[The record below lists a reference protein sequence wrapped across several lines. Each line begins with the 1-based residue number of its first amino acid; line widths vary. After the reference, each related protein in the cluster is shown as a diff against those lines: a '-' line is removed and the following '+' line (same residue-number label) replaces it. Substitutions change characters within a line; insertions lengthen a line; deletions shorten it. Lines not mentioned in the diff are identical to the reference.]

1 MFKNENE
8 NENVFDFIN
17 NEEKLELLKSV
28 NSKLNID
35 KFIHNKLVFVYS
47 APKVGST
54 TIVTSLRIFCS
65 NNYSTIHIH
74 DEEMLKVLGSINGI
88 TVNEIIL
95 YNKYLG
101 KDVYV
106 IDIYRSPIE
115 RKISTYFEK
124 IGSYH
129 FNNLDENLNT
139 YNIDKIIDRFNKIFP
154 HIGKGDHF
162 IDKYNID
169 IPCNFDV
176 NQKYLLVEENSIKY
190 IKLRL
195 KDSNEWG
202 NILSKILGIK
212 IFILKDYESVNK
224 PIKELYLKF
233 KNSYKI
239 PINFLKDI
247 INCNYLKYYYSN
259 DEINEYYNEWLNKTT
274 NIFNPYT
281 INEYKL
287 YEEISLE
294 NSHIDYIQSN
304 HYIDEGCLCKA
315 CSLKRIEISNK
326 IINGIIV
333 NERIMHIE
341 ARNELINKTN
351 TSNVNKLN
359 KIRELAKAI
368 NNLPRKKNKSNLGNN
383 LTKIVKGNI
392 YR

>member
-1 MFKNENE
+1 MIENE
-8 NENVFDFIN
+8 DIFDFIN
-17 NEEKLELLKSV
+17 DEEKLDLLKDV
-28 NSKLNID
+28 NHKLNID

-54 TIVTSLRIFCS
+54 TIVSSLRMFAS
-65 NNYSTIHIH
+65 NICSTIHIH
-74 DEEMLKVLGSINGI
+74 DEEMLKVLGNINGI

-129 FNNLDENLNT
+129 FNNFDEKLNT
-139 YNIDKIIDRFNKIFP
+139 YNIDKIINRFNKIFP
-154 HIGKGDHF
+154 YIGVGDHF

-176 NQKYLLVEENSIKY
+176 KQKYLLVEENSIKY

-202 NILSKILGIK
+202 SILTNILGIK
-212 IFILKDYESVNK
+212 ISIVKDYESINK
-224 PIKELYLKF
+224 PIKELYIKF
-233 KNSYKI
+233 KNNYKI

-247 INCNYLKYYYSN
+247 LNCNYLKYYYSPE
-259 DEINEYYNEWLNKTT
+259 EINEYYNEWLNKSTWG
-274 NIFNPYT
+274 FNSYT
-281 INEYKL
+281 LNEYKI
-287 YEEISLE
+287 YEEITLE
-294 NSHIDYIQSN
+294 NTHIDYVQSN

-315 CSLKRIEISNK
+315 CSLKRHDISIK
-326 IINGIIV
+326 IMNGVIV
-333 NERIMHIE
+333 NERITHVE
-341 ARNELINKTN
+341 AKNELINKTN
-351 TSNVNKLN
+351 TSNINKLN
-359 KIRELAKAI
+359 KIKQLTKVI
-368 NNLPRKKNKSNLGNN
+368 NGLPQKRLKRGNINVGKN
-383 LTKIVKGNI
+383 LTNIVKGNI
-392 YR
+392 FR